1 MRHHL
6 GRFGGCFSSVC
17 GVGTGGSKGPRAGPD
32 CAVEDAIAYDVNGG
46 VAESGTDGDGT
57 GRTWQMQ
64 CMRCRSRGNQ
74 REKVLCGNQCEVKD
88 MILKQP

>member
-17 GVGTGGSKGPRAGPD
+17 GVGTGGSKGPRVGPD

-57 GRTWQMQ
+57 GRTWPDAGDANVGGAGAGEISGKKS
-64 CMRCRSRGNQ
+64 CA
-74 REKVLCGNQCEVKD
+74 
-88 MILKQP
+88 